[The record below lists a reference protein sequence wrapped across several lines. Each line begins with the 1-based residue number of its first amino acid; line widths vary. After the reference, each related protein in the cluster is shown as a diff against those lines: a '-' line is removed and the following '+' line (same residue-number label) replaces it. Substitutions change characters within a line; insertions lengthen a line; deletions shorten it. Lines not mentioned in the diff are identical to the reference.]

1 MGFFKLG
8 KKKAA
13 DVELT
18 EKAAEPVAPFMPA
31 APRWPGSLASHP
43 GSTADLTQHSNID
56 GVASFQD
63 VKCDVMAQWLH
74 SKQEE
79 KIWTSGEP
87 GEGVLVK
94 KSKGSYAFSPAE
106 LPEDGTGLY
115 EAVAALNV
123 RVCLSLSSASNP
135 NETVT
140 HYSNSVP

>member
-8 KKKAA
+8 KKKGG

-18 EKAAEPVAPFMPA
+18 EKTGDAVPPAEPFAPT
-31 APRWPGSLASHP
+31 APRWPGSLASYP
-43 GSTADLTQHSNID
+43 GSSTDLP
-56 GVASFQD
+56 ASLLNVTGASYLD

-94 KSKGSYAFSPAE
+94 KAKGEYAYSPQE
-106 LPEDGTGLY
+106 LAEDGSGLY
-115 EAVAALNV
+115 QAVVHLNV
-123 RVCLSLSSASNP
+123 RVCIRAVGLARQ
-135 NETVT
+135 
-140 HYSNSVP
+140 SVQQLTGF